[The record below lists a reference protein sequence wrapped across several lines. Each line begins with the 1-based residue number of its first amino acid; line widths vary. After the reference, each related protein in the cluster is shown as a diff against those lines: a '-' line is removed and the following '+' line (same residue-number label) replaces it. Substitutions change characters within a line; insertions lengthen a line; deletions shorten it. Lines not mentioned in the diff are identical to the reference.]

1 MINNYEKYYR
11 KEPIKEFNLNQ
22 TMYSLVKNE
31 TIGNEKEYATGFMGN
46 NMTYGELFKFA
57 DNLAAAL
64 YKEGVREGKT
74 VSILTINMPVV
85 QECLLALSK
94 LGCTSSWI
102 DLRAKGKDLIK
113 YINSTSSEILIVF
126 EDFVPIVNDI
136 INETNVKKVIV
147 CSPKDYLNP
156 VIKVLA
162 NIKDKKE
169 CKKIILPDKRFIKMK
184 NFIKKIMNY

>member
-74 VSILTINMPVV
+74 ISILTINMPVV

-136 INETNVKKVIV
+136 INETNVKKLF
-147 CSPKDYLNP
+147 YL
-156 VIKVLA
+156 
-162 NIKDKKE
+162 IKDS
-169 CKKIILPDKRFIKMK
+169 
-184 NFIKKIMNY
+184 